1 MSDAYQKARLAISGA
16 YIAAVEYARQGGNDV
31 GRSKEL
37 TSSVRE
43 AIDTLRDVLTAERDE
58 ARADVRRLLDVAWM
72 LHSALDEHD
81 PEFDVLEDTAEML
94 NELTARYRD
103 GE

>member
-58 ARADVRRLLDVAWM
+58 ARADVRRLLAM
-72 LHSALDEHD
+72 LRAHVEPRDKWIHRDSRTRAL
-81 PEFDVLEDTAEML
+81 LA
-94 NELTARYRD
+94 ELTAKYPEEAR
-103 GE
+103 